1 MRGWTKR
8 VALAGLLSGLA
19 LGAGACRLET
29 STLGKDAQPRM
40 QQGTGGAGGE
50 GQSPAAQTTENQAP
64 ATPGEVQHG
73 EGLGNVIDGHGYERH
88 RQDGATPEAESGPV
102 NAAPESGGH

>member
-8 VALAGLLSGLA
+8 VALAGLLGGLA

-40 QQGTGGAGGE
+40 LENTGGSGGE
-50 GQSPAAQTTENQAP
+50 GQPPTAP
-64 ATPGEVQHG
+64 DEVQHG
-73 EGLGNVIDGHGYERH
+73 QGLGNVIDAHGYERH
-88 RQDGATPEAESGPV
+88 RQDGATPEAESGPR
-102 NAAPESGGH
+102 NSGPQSGGH